1 MAVSLADRFIINLI
15 VQGIELPCPVVLAL
29 TCLLVSAKI
38 SEHLRP
44 KFELMND
51 LLITNYGIKV
61 NREDFLMLEKDL
73 LIQLSFD
80 LQFVSPLSFLERY
93 ERLFEIDVK

>member
-15 VQGIELPCPVVLAL
+15 VQGNKLPCPAVLAL

-51 LLITNYGIKV
+51 LLISSYGIKV
-61 NREDFLMLEKDL
+61 DREDFLSLEKDL

-80 LQFVSPLSFLERY
+80 LQFVSPLTFLERF
-93 ERLFEIDVK
+93 ERLFDIDVK